1 MGPGTLM
8 EEQRGHPL
16 HRGTLMPWGGG
27 GGEAQASRGTTARAG
42 EERPPWTRFHVLSA
56 HQGEPL
62 TMMCLK
68 HPTEGSRNVAQPS

>member
-27 GGEAQASRGTTARAG
+27 GGGAGLEGYYCQGRGRTSTLDKISRAQC
-42 EERPPWTRFHVLSA
+42 PP
-56 HQGEPL
+56 G
-62 TMMCLK
+62 
-68 HPTEGSRNVAQPS
+68 